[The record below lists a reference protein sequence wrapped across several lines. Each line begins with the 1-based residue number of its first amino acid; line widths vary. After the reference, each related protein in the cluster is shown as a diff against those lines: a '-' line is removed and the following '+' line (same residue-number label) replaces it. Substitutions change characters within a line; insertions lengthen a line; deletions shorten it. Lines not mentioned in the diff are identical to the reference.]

1 MKRVANWKL
10 KMGTSNNKRIKIPFK
25 EQEIN
30 KIRNFLKISKM
41 DGSDLILQTKNPI
54 PDLFK

>member
-1 MKRVANWKL
+1 
-10 KMGTSNNKRIKIPFK
+10 MGTSVNQRIKIPFK

-41 DGSDLILQTKNPI
+41 DGSDLILKTKNPI